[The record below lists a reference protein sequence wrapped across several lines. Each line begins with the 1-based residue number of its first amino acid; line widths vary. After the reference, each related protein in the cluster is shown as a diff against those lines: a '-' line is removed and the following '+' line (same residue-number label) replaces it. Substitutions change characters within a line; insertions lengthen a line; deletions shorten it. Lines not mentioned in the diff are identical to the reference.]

1 MGLGHSGPFSK
12 RQSMTIID
20 RLLRACATG
29 HFASG
34 GPIPPLLAN
43 SFWVA
48 CPIAL
53 LRQSDALDALP
64 SSRVVTLADVSVSAR
79 FTREEALQ
87 SKQSRPFA
95 RDLFHERPH
104 CLESRLPDL
113 RRFSKGSRSALNG
126 SGPHHIAQRAN
137 VS

>member
-1 MGLGHSGPFSK
+1 
-12 RQSMTIID
+12 MTIID
-20 RLLRACATG
+20 RLLRACSTG

-34 GPIPPLLAN
+34 RPIPPLLAN

-53 LRQSDALDALP
+53 LRQSGALDALT

-87 SKQSRPFA
+87 SKQIALLRVIFSMSA
-95 RDLFHERPH
+95 PH

-113 RRFSKGSRSALNG
+113 RRFSKGSRSALILTK
-126 SGPHHIAQRAN
+126 H
-137 VS
+137 